1 MGRIRKLTWPQ
12 VWGLRL
18 TRHGLS
24 EPVAPRDLASQVGV
38 MCGAHAQVMSAAEL
52 SIGLRVEG
60 ITRRAVREALWE
72 DRSLVKAFGPRGTVH
87 LVASADLPTWN
98 TVLGAL
104 LNPPNLPPEVRIDKE
119 QTDAVVAAID
129 AALADAE
136 LTLEELHAEVVR
148 HAGAWAGE
156 RVMPAFQGLWPRWR
170 QAERT
175 AAFRGVLCFG
185 PNRGQKVT
193 YTSPRR
199 WLGAHT
205 AEDPSRAERRVLR
218 RYLHAYGPAA
228 PEHLARWLGSSP
240 AWAEQLFRA
249 AAVDLAQVDVEGDA
263 LWMLARDE
271 DSQPQGAAGIWLL
284 PYFDAYTVGCHPRVR
299 LFPGRAADRALTR
312 GGAGNHPVLL
322 ADGIVAGVWHQR
334 RSGQRLHVTV
344 EPLRRLSAA
353 QRAELERR
361 VERIAEIQEA
371 TAELEIG
378 SVSAGPHA

>member
-1 MGRIRKLTWPQ
+1 MPRIRKMTWPQ

-18 TRHGLS
+18 ARHGLS
-24 EPVAPRDLASQVGV
+24 QPVPPRDLASQVGV
-38 MCGAHAQVMSAAEL
+38 MCGAHAQVMSAAEI

-87 LVASADLPTWN
+87 LLASGDLPTWN
-98 TVLGAL
+98 AVLGAA
-104 LNPPNLPPEVRIDKE
+104 LNPPGLPPEVRMDTE

-129 AALADAE
+129 AALTDAE

-148 HAGAWAGE
+148 RAGAWAGA
-156 RVMPAFQGLWPRWR
+156 RVMPAFQELWPRWR

-205 AEDPSRAERRVLR
+205 SEDPSRAGRRVLR
-218 RYLHAYGPAA
+218 RYLHGYGPAS
-228 PEHLARWLGSSP
+228 PEHLARWLGGSP
-240 AWAEQLFRA
+240 AWAQELFRA
-249 AAVDLAQVDVEGDA
+249 AALDLAQVDVEGET
-263 LWMLARDE
+263 LWMLAGDE
-271 DSQPQGAAGIWLL
+271 DSQPEGAAGTWLL
-284 PYFDAYTVGCHPRVR
+284 PYFDAYTVGCHPRER

-322 ADGIVAGVWHQR
+322 IDGIVAGVWHQR

-344 EPLRRLSAA
+344 EPVRRLSAA

-378 SVSAGPHA
+378 PVSAGPHA